1 MRIEG
6 RVHIETVG
14 IQKKVPGGDMS
25 INKYDEQKFWEEVDI
40 LFPDIVKAITSLA
53 KKSYISITNL
63 RNGVT
68 WWSEK
73 AMEYFGMQENY
84 TIRGQE
90 KSKRPI
96 HPDDLEEF
104 RRGFQERVA
113 EKNMDEPW
121 EYRVRDGS
129 TYNRI
134 SARAKMLKDKDGKP
148 FVIVIRYNNYGIS
161 DEVDATTGLHTE
173 PALDREIREFLEES
187 GQGTL
192 LKIGLDQFSHINV
205 MYGAAFSDK
214 ILNCAAQELL
224 RLLKGKGYVYRLSGA
239 KFVISFKKVSKAE
252 LQQIYDEIVEAF
264 ENTKVEGKKI
274 PLKVSAGAIF
284 MEPYMKETN
293 AVRSRLTYA
302 LNHSRLEHHGELVIF
317 NDEICG
323 SDENQF
329 ELIGVIHQCATH
341 NFEGFRM
348 FYQPIADT
356 KTGKIR
362 GMEALLRWELEPYGM
377 VSPGVFMEWLE
388 QDPCIFDL
396 GNWIL
401 RTALTDVQKLRKE
414 TEGFFVNVNVAAAQL
429 ERREFRSAV
438 MNILKETGAKPEE
451 LCLELTERCRDL
463 DIQFLRGEV
472 DFFHSQGI
480 KIALDDFGTGNSS
493 LSLALELPF
502 DELKVDMSFIRDIK
516 QKPQNQAMV
525 QSIVDYAKRTNTE
538 TCIEGIENKEV
549 SDYIEQF
556 GSTWQQGYYYSKPVP
571 IDRFEEVLRE
581 KSTEKE

>member
-1 MRIEG
+1 M
-6 RVHIETVG
+6 G

-90 KSKRPI
+90 KSKRSI
-96 HPDDLEEF
+96 HPDDLEDFRREF
-104 RRGFQERVA
+104 RERVA
-113 EKNMDEPW
+113 GKNMDEPW

-129 TYNRI
+129 TYIRI
-134 SARAKMLKDKDGKP
+134 SARAKMLNDKDGKP
-148 FVIVIRYNNYGIS
+148 FVIVIRYNNYSIS

-173 PALDREIREFLEES
+173 PALDREIMEFLEES
-187 GQGTL
+187 GQGAL

-224 RLLKGKGYVYRLSGA
+224 RLFKGKGYVYRLSGA

-252 LQQIYDEIVEAF
+252 LQQIYDEIVETF
-264 ENTKVEGKKI
+264 ENTEVEGKKI

-317 NDEICG
+317 NDEVCG

-438 MNILKETGAKPEE
+438 MNILKETGARPEE

-463 DIQFLRGEV
+463 DIHFLRAEV
-472 DFFHSQGI
+472 EFFHSQGI

-502 DELKVDMSFIRDIK
+502 DELKVDMRFIRDIK

-525 QSIVDYAKRTNTE
+525 QSIVDYARRTNTE

-571 IDRFEEVLRE
+571 IDRFEEVLR
-581 KSTEKE
+581 KKATEKE

>member
-1 MRIEG
+1 LGAFDPDIIYI
-6 RVHIETVG
+6 RVHTEAVD

-73 AMEYFGMQENY
+73 TMEYFGMQENY

-90 KSKRPI
+90 KSKRSI
-96 HPDDLEEF
+96 HPDD
-104 RRGFQERVA
+104 
-113 EKNMDEPW
+113 
-121 EYRVRDGS
+121 
-129 TYNRI
+129 
-134 SARAKMLKDKDGKP
+134 
-148 FVIVIRYNNYGIS
+148 
-161 DEVDATTGLHTE
+161 
-173 PALDREIREFLEES
+173 LEES

-239 KFVISFKKVSKAE
+239 KFVISFKNVSKEE
-252 LQQIYDEIVEAF
+252 LQKIYDEIVEAF
-264 ENTKVEGKKI
+264 ENTEVEGKKI

-317 NDEICG
+317 NDEVCG

-463 DIQFLRGEV
+463 DIHFLRGEV
-472 DFFHSQGI
+472 EFFHSQGI

-525 QSIVDYAKRTNTE
+525 QSIVDYARRTNTE

>member
-1 MRIEG
+1 MRAYVN
-6 RVHIETVG
+6 RRKRMKNDKTDNH
-14 IQKKVPGGDMS
+14 
-25 INKYDEQKFWEEVDI
+25 EQLFWEEIDR
-40 LFPDIVKAITSLA
+40 LFPDMIKAIASLS
-53 KKSYISITNL
+53 KKSYLSITNL
-63 RNGVT
+63 RTGIT
-68 WWSEK
+68 WWSER
-73 AMEYFGMQENY
+73 AMDYFGMKENY
-84 TIRGQE
+84 TIRGME
-90 KSKRPI
+90 KANRKI
-96 HPDDLEEF
+96 HPDDVATF
-104 RRGFQERVA
+104 KRGFKERVDG
-113 EKNMDEPW
+113 KNLDTAW
-121 EYRVRDGS
+121 EYRIQDGDS
-129 TYNRI
+129 YNRFNAM
-134 SARAKMLKDKDGKP
+134 ARVLYDEQKQP
-148 FVIVIRYNNYGIS
+148 FIIIIRYDNYGIS
-161 DEVDATTGLHTE
+161 DEVDSVTGLYTE
-173 PALDREIREFLEES
+173 PALKRHITQLLDNTRPS
-187 GQGTL
+187 AL

-252 LQQIYDEIVEAF
+252 LQQIYDEIIDAF
-264 ENTKVEGKKI
+264 ENTEVEGKKI

-463 DIQFLRGEV
+463 DIQFLRREV
-472 DFFHSQGI
+472 EFFHSQGI

-525 QSIVDYAKRTNTE
+525 QSIVDYARRTNTE

-571 IDRFEEVLRE
+571 IEQFEEVLR
-581 KSTEKE
+581 KKATEKE

>member
-1 MRIEG
+1 
-6 RVHIETVG
+6 
-14 IQKKVPGGDMS
+14 MS
-25 INKYDEQKFWEEVDI
+25 INTYDEQKFWEEVDI

-90 KSKRPI
+90 KSKRSI
-96 HPDDLEEF
+96 HPDDLEDF

-113 EKNMDEPW
+113 GKNMDGPW

-129 TYNRI
+129 TYIRI
-134 SARAKMLKDKDGKP
+134 SARAKMLNDKDGKP
-148 FVIVIRYNNYGIS
+148 FVIVIRYNNYSIS

-173 PALDREIREFLEES
+173 PALDREIMEFLEES
-187 GQGTL
+187 GQGAL

-224 RLLKGKGYVYRLSGA
+224 RLFKGKGYVYRLSGA

-264 ENTKVEGKKI
+264 ENTEVEGKKI

-317 NDEICG
+317 NDEVCG

-438 MNILKETGAKPEE
+438 MNILKETGARPEE

-463 DIQFLRGEV
+463 DIHFLRAEV
-472 DFFHSQGI
+472 EFFHSQGI

-525 QSIVDYAKRTNTE
+525 QSIVDYARRTNTE

-571 IDRFEEVLRE
+571 IDQFEEVLRE

>member
-1 MRIEG
+1 MLGCGHTGRKCQEG
-6 RVHIETVG
+6 TFTKDNIT
-14 IQKKVPGGDMS
+14 
-25 INKYDEQKFWEEVDI
+25 NKYDEQKFWAEVDI
-40 LFPDIVKAITSLA
+40 RFPDIVKAITSLS

-73 AMEYFGMQENY
+73 AMDYFGMTENY
-84 TIRGQE
+84 TIRGTE
-90 KSKRPI
+90 KSMKPI
-96 HPDDLEEF
+96 HPDDLEDF
-104 RRGFQERVA
+104 RKGFRERVA
-113 EKNMDEPW
+113 GENLGDAW
-121 EYRVRDGS
+121 EYRIKDGS

-134 SARAKMLKDKDGKP
+134 SAMARMLYDEAGQP
-148 FVIVIRYNNYGIS
+148 FVLVVRYSNSGIS
-161 DEVDATTGLHTE
+161 DEVDAITGLHTE
-173 PALDREIREFLEES
+173 PALNREIEILMEENRQS
-187 GQGTL
+187 AL

-214 ILNCAAQELL
+214 ILNSAAQELI
-224 RLLKGKGYVYRLSGA
+224 RLLKGRGYVYRLSGA
-239 KFVISFKKVSKAE
+239 KFVISFKKVSREE

-264 ENTKVEGKKI
+264 ENTTVEGKRI

-284 MEPYMKETN
+284 IEPYMKETN
-293 AVRSRLTYA
+293 AIRSRLTYA
-302 LNHSRLEHHGELVIF
+302 LNHSRSEHHGELVIF
-317 NDEICG
+317 NDEVCG

-341 NFEGFRM
+341 DFKGFRM

-356 KTGKIR
+356 QTGKIR
-362 GMEALLRWELEPYGM
+362 GMEALIRWELEPYGL

-401 RTALTDVQKLRKE
+401 RTALTDVQKLRE
-414 TEGFFVNVNVAAAQL
+414 EVPGFFVNVNVAAAQL

-463 DIQFLRGEV
+463 DIHFLRGEV
-472 DFFHSQGI
+472 EFFHSQGI

-493 LSLALELPF
+493 LSLALDLPF

-516 QKPQNQAMV
+516 KKPQNQAMV

-556 GSTWQQGYYYSKPVP
+556 GATWHQGYYYSRPVP
-571 IDRFEEVLRE
+571 IDQFEEVVR
-581 KSTEKE
+581 KKATEKE